1 MFTVSH
7 SLIIVIPWLLVL
19 LLQPSFTELKRRSTS
34 PLAELGMVLL
44 IIELNSSISVSR
56 WMV

>member
-34 PLAELGMVLL
+34 PLAELGMVLV

>member
-34 PLAELGMVLL
+34 PLAELGMVLV

-56 WMV
+56 WTV